1 MMEKEKLIIEQLLD
15 EYNKYIMSRLINKEY
30 NFKYLRKIVKK
41 FSEETNFIE
50 YSEDQT
56 NRQVAESVSE
66 YINQNMYTKRFEI

>member
-1 MMEKEKLIIEQLLD
+1 MMEKQKLIIEQLLD
-15 EYNKYIMSRLINKEY
+15 EYNKYIMSRLINKDY
-30 NFKYLRKIVKK
+30 DFNCLRKIVKK

-50 YSEDQT
+50 YSEDKT